1 MLLTPPAD
9 SLVTDLQPTADLAVV
24 EFLIEQ
30 FHCLKPALLQ
40 GHKVALDTS
49 WIAHGGL
56 DAAEAKK
63 VPLYYAKF
71 SKVPTG
77 FVLARRQPMRVDR
90 RADGSWRQVVPY
102 SSSRTPR

>member
-9 SLVTDLQPTADLAVV
+9 GLVTDLQLTADLAVG

-30 FHCLKPALLQ
+30 FHCLKTALLQ

-49 WIAHGGL
+49 WITHGGL
-56 DAAEAKK
+56 DAAEAKI

-71 SKVPTG
+71 SKCT
-77 FVLARRQPMRVDR
+77 LARGSPDNNLVTYFDGHQIDSPFQ
-90 RADGSWRQVVPY
+90 RAGV
-102 SSSRTPR
+102 